1 MNLRLGVVRGAF
13 SLGGARVA
21 SNLLGAGAILVLARL
36 LTPEDFGIVAIAT
49 AILTVVQSCTELSLN
64 NALIQKDEV
73 ERSHI
78 DTAWT
83 MALIRSII
91 ICLFFAIAAW
101 PLSLVYSNAEMVPV
115 FIVSGVTGAMI
126 GLQNPH
132 IWLATKKMSFK
143 SLALV
148 QFSQKAV
155 GIALAI
161 ILALILKS
169 YWAIIAG
176 NAFGAV
182 AAAALSYVL
191 VPYRPRWSL
200 RHVKEIWAFSGWMFF
215 NQLFETLNWRIDQLI
230 IGLVVPKAE
239 LGVYA
244 VADNFAVI
252 PTRETIQPIKQALFP
267 GFANLSN
274 EMARLTR
281 SHLLAQSSI
290 AMLIAP
296 LGIGLALV
304 SGPAVRIALGDQWL
318 AAIPFVEICAVYY
331 ALGTFTMGLPPV
343 AMALGKTKLLFIRQV
358 IAVFV
363 KIPLIVGGL
372 IGGGLVGAALGRLAS
387 EVITVMI
394 EFLFLRHLLNISVA
408 HQVKHHG
415 LTICGLVSMV
425 FGVFVTDLMLA
436 AADVGVLVELVAKI
450 LAGGAFYA
458 GAIGAGWLAS
468 GRPEGPVTEVVTLV
482 RRLAA
487 RRKSRHQSK
496 AQAKSADHRNLP
508 G

>member
-1 MNLRLGVVRGAF
+1 MNLRLGVIRGAF

-21 SNLLGAGAILVLARL
+21 SNLLSLGAILILARL

-91 ICLFFAIAAW
+91 ICLFFALAAW

-115 FIVSGVTGAMI
+115 FIISGVTGAMI

-132 IWLATKKMSFK
+132 IWLATKQMSFK

-155 GIALAI
+155 GIGLAI
-161 ILALILKS
+161 VLALILKS

-176 NAFGAV
+176 NALGAL
-182 AAAALSYVL
+182 AAAALSYIL

-200 RHVKEIWAFSGWMFF
+200 KHVKEIWAFSGWMFF

-230 IGLVVPKAE
+230 IGLVVPKAQ
-239 LGVYA
+239 LGIYA

-252 PTRETIQPIKQALFP
+252 PTRETIQPIKHALFP
-267 GFANLSN
+267 GLANLSG

-304 SGPAVRIALGDQWL
+304 SGPAVKIALGDQWL
-318 AAIPFVEICAVYY
+318 AAIPFVEICAIYY

-372 IGGGLVGAALGRLAS
+372 ISGGLIGAALGRLVS
-387 EVITVMI
+387 EMITVMI
-394 EFLFLRHLLNISVA
+394 EFLFLRHLLNITVA

-425 FGVFVTDLMLA
+425 FGVFAADLLLA
-436 AADVGVLVELVAKI
+436 AANVGVLIELIAKI
-450 LAGGAFYA
+450 LAGGVFYA
-458 GAIGAGWLAS
+458 GAVCAAWLAT
-468 GRPEGPVTEVVTLV
+468 GRPAGPVTEVVTLFQ
-482 RRLAA
+482 RMAA
-487 RRKSRHQSK
+487 RRKSRHQAASL
-496 AQAKSADHRNLP
+496 ANSTDP
-508 G
+508 

>member
-21 SNLLGAGAILVLARL
+21 SNLLSIGAILVLARL

-73 ERSHI
+73 DRSHI

-91 ICLFFAIAAW
+91 ICLFFALAAW
-101 PLSLVYSNAEMVPV
+101 PLSLVYSNADMVPV
-115 FIVSGVTGAMI
+115 FIVSGITGAMI

-132 IWLATKKMSFK
+132 IWLVTKKMSFA

-148 QFSQKAV
+148 QFSQKAAGV
-155 GIALAI
+155 GLAI
-161 ILALILKS
+161 ILALILES

-182 AAAALSYVL
+182 AAALLSYL
-191 VPYRPRWSL
+191 LIPYWPRLSL
-200 RHVKEIWAFSGWMFF
+200 KHVKEIWAFSGWIFL

-230 IGLVVPKAE
+230 IGLVVPKAQ
-239 LGVYA
+239 LGIYA
-244 VADNFAVI
+244 MADNFAVI
-252 PTRETIQPIKQALFP
+252 PTRETIQPIKHALFP
-267 GFANLSN
+267 GLANLSK

-304 SGPAVRIALGDQWL
+304 AGPAVKIALGDQWL
-318 AAIPFVEICAVYY
+318 AAIPFVEICALYY
-331 ALGTFTMGLPPV
+331 ALGTFTVGLQPV
-343 AMALGKTKLLFIRQV
+343 AMALGKTKLLFIRQI

-363 KIPLIVGGL
+363 KIPLIIGGL
-372 IGGGLVGAALGRLAS
+372 IGGGLIGAAIGRLVS
-387 EVITVMI
+387 ELITVMI
-394 EFLFLRHLLNISVA
+394 ELLFLRHLLNISVA
-408 HQVKHHG
+408 HQLKHHG
-415 LTICGLVSMV
+415 FTICGLVSMT
-425 FGVFVTDLMLA
+425 FGVFAVDLLLA
-436 AADVGVLVELVAKI
+436 NANVGVMIDLAAKI

-458 GAIGAGWLAS
+458 AAICMAWLAT
-468 GRPEGPVTEVVTLV
+468 GRPAGPVTEIVTLV
-482 RRLAA
+482 QRVKAGRR
-487 RRKSRHQSK
+487 SRHESK
-496 AQAKSADHRNLP
+496 AQADGTLDQNLP
-508 G
+508 S

>member
-1 MNLRLGVVRGAF
+1 
-13 SLGGARVA
+13 
-21 SNLLGAGAILVLARL
+21 
-36 LTPEDFGIVAIAT
+36 
-49 AILTVVQSCTELSLN
+49 
-64 NALIQKDEV
+64 
-73 ERSHI
+73 
-78 DTAWT
+78 
-83 MALIRSII
+83 
-91 ICLFFAIAAW
+91 
-101 PLSLVYSNAEMVPV
+101 MVPV

-155 GIALAI
+155 GVLLAI

-169 YWAIIAG
+169 YWSIIIG
-176 NAFGAV
+176 NAIGAI

-200 RHVKEIWAFSGWMFF
+200 KHVKEIWAFSGWMFF

-230 IGLVVPKAE
+230 IGLVVPKAQ
-239 LGVYA
+239 LGIYA

-252 PTRETIQPIKQALFP
+252 PTRETIQPIKHALFP
-267 GFANLSN
+267 GLANLSK

-304 SGPAVRIALGDQWL
+304 SAPAVEIALGDQWL

-331 ALGTFTMGLPPV
+331 ALGTFTVGLQPV
-343 AMALGKTKLLFIRQV
+343 AMALGKTKLLFVRQV

-372 IGGGLVGAALGRLAS
+372 IGGGLIGAAIGRLVS
-387 EVITVMI
+387 EMITVVI
-394 EFLFLRHLLNISVA
+394 ELLFLRHLLNISVV
-408 HQVKHHG
+408 HQLKHHG
-415 LTICGLVSMV
+415 LTIFGLVSMAT
-425 FGVFVTDLMLA
+425 GVFAVDLLLA
-436 AADVGVLVELVAKI
+436 TAKVGVPIELASKV
-450 LAGGAFYA
+450 LAGGIFYA
-458 GAIGAGWLAS
+458 GAICVAWLAT
-468 GRPEGPVTEVVTLV
+468 GRPAGPVTEVVTLV
-482 RRLAA
+482 QRKVASRR
-487 RRKSRHQSK
+487 SRLELK
-496 AQAKSADHRNLP
+496 AQAEGADHQNLP

>member
-1 MNLRLGVVRGAF
+1 VNLRLGVVRGAL

-49 AILTVVQSCTELSLN
+49 AILTVVQSSTELSLN
-64 NALIQKDEV
+64 NALIQKETV

-91 ICLFFAIAAW
+91 ICLIFAAISW
-101 PLSLVYSNAEMVPV
+101 PLSVVYSNAEMVPV

-132 IWLATKKMSFK
+132 IWLATNKMTFG

-148 QFSQKAV
+148 QFSQKAIAV
-155 GIALAI
+155 GFAIAIALSFR
-161 ILALILKS
+161 S

-176 NAFGAV
+176 NALGAV
-182 AAAALSYVL
+182 AAALLSYVL
-191 VPYRPRWSL
+191 IPYRPHLSL
-200 RHVKEIWAFSGWMFF
+200 KHVKEIWSFSGWMFF

-230 IGLVVPKAE
+230 IGLVVPKAQ
-239 LGVYA
+239 LGIYA

-252 PTRETIQPIKQALFP
+252 PTRETIQPIKHALFP
-267 GFANLSN
+267 GLANLSKDI
-274 EMARLTR
+274 ARLTR

-304 SGPAVRIALGDQWL
+304 SEPAVNLALGAQWQ

-331 ALGTFTMGLPPV
+331 TLGTFSMGLQPV
-343 AMALGKTKLLFIRQV
+343 AMALGRTKLLFVRQM
-358 IAVFV
+358 IAVCV

-372 IGGGLVGAALGRLAS
+372 ITGGLIGAALGRLIS
-387 EVITVMI
+387 EFITVMI
-394 EFLFLRHLLNISVA
+394 EFVFLRRLLDISVWY
-408 HQVKHHG
+408 QLKQHG
-415 LTICGLVSMV
+415 LTLCGLASLVL
-425 FGVFVTDLMLA
+425 GVFLVDRFLVSTNASVPIELA
-436 AADVGVLVELVAKI
+436 VKI
-450 LAGGAFYA
+450 LAGGLFYTA
-458 GAIGAGWLAS
+458 AIFLVWLAF
-468 GRPEGPVTEVVTLV
+468 GRPEGPAKDMMRLLKRMGARYKNRSKTEP
-482 RRLAA
+482 RPEG
-487 RRKSRHQSK
+487 
-496 AQAKSADHRNLP
+496 ADH
-508 G
+508 